1 MGPALMVGAAFIAL
15 GALVVLFFLPAR
27 AEEQAELEA
36 ADLDAADLDA
46 ADLDAADLDR
56 RLDAVGELGLA
67 GVDA

>member
-1 MGPALMVGAAFIAL
+1 MGPALVVGAAFIAL

-36 ADLDAADLDA
+36 ADLDAADLD
-46 ADLDAADLDR
+46 R

>member
-46 ADLDAADLDR
+46 ADLDR

>member
-15 GALVVLFFLPAR
+15 GALVVLFFRPAR
-27 AEEQAELEA
+27 AEEQAELE
-36 ADLDAADLDA
+36 AADLDA